1 MEKAKSKKMTFNF
14 KPSKEIRD
22 FDCGDLIGKTV
33 NIHLG
38 HISEDKKRQYLYVD
52 LKAPLNSIGDWVQAT
67 GKEKGILSKKIK
79 CAYLMERCNGG
90 RSDHGHYTSY
100 KDYFNKAKKEEVIKF
115 WRGGLLSRIGR
126 GGGDLDEC
134 DLILEFEGFKIEGHI
149 YDMVAPE
156 EWYSEMHRDS
166 FKFERG
172 FYKDAEEAI
181 HFFSDRPN
189 NDLFGERY
197 FPVIVFPK
205 NTKVDVLSIA
215 YWAKSHSKPIVT
227 AKHIVIGLRCKP
239 GEYAGIFKETYEKGG
254 WVARSMEWNW
264 D

>member
-1 MEKAKSKKMTFNF
+1 MPKMTYQFN
-14 KPSKEIRD
+14 PSKEIRN
-22 FDCGDLIGKTV
+22 FDCKSLIGKIV
-33 NIHLG
+33 SIQLRHL
-38 HISEDKKRQYLYVD
+38 SEDKKKQYVYVNIKSPKD
-52 LKAPLNSIGDWVQAT
+52 CVSGWVQT
-67 GKEKGILSKKIK
+67 LGKKDTVTKRKIK
-79 CAYLMERCNGG
+79 CAYLMERQNGG
-90 RSDHGHYTSY
+90 RGDTSHYTSY
-100 KDYFNKAKKEEVIKF
+100 KDYFNKDKKKEVIAY
-115 WRGGLLSRIGR
+115 WRGGLFARIGS
-126 GGGDLDEC
+126 GSGDIDSC
-134 DLILEFEGFKIEGHI
+134 DLVLEFEDFKIEGHL

-172 FYKDAEEAI
+172 FYKDAEEAV

-205 NTKVDVLSIA
+205 NTKVDVMSIA

-227 AKHIVIGLRCKP
+227 DKHIVIGLRCKV
-239 GEYAGIFKETYEKGG
+239 GEYAGIFKETYDNGG